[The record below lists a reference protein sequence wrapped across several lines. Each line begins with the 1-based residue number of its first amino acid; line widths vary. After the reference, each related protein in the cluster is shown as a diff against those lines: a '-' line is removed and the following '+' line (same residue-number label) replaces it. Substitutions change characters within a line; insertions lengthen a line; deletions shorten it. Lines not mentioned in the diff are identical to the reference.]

1 MKLHD
6 INPLLTQSNVQCIT
20 KKHHRIE
27 KQVMKK
33 KKGKKIHGKQNDNG

>member
-6 INPLLTQSNVQCIT
+6 INPLMTQSNVQCIT

-33 KKGKKIHGKQNDNG
+33 KEKNTRKANDNG